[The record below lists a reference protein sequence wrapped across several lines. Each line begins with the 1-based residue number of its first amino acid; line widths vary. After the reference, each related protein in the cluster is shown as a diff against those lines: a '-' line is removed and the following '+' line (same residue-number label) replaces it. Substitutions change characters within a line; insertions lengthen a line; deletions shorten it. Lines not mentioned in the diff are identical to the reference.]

1 MAIDTPARIAILGA
15 GPIGLEAA
23 LYARY
28 LGYDVDLYERGKA
41 CEALSRWG
49 HVRMFTPFGQIG
61 SPLGMAALKAQ
72 DPAWQPPDADTFL
85 TGRELA
91 ERYYLPLAHSDLLA
105 DSLHEQVR
113 VVAVGRDG
121 LLPGE
126 LTGDEARRDHDFRLL
141 LESTLADDH
150 GRQRFATADAV
161 IDATGTMTNS
171 NYLGPG
177 GLPAIGELAARAH
190 FEFGL
195 PEVLSPAREHFAGRN
210 TLVVG
215 DGCSAATNVIALAAL
230 ASQVADTWVTWVTRQ
245 ADTPP
250 MTTRPG
256 DPFAERVRIVEQ
268 ANRLATDDANHVTH
282 FGGTTVEA
290 ISWHPDLERFT
301 VRLGGKHAGEAEFD
315 RVIANVGYHADE
327 SISAALDVAKRPAAQ
342 FEAGLADYEL
352 PAATPAELLTG
363 EPDYYVLGAKSY
375 GRDSRFLIARGLQQI
390 RALFT
395 IIGDREGLDLYATM
409 KGLY

>member
-28 LGYDVDLYERGKA
+28 LGYDVDLYEHGQV

-49 HVRMFTPFGQIG
+49 HVRVFTPFGQIG
-61 SPLGMAALKAQ
+61 SPLGLAALKAQ
-72 DPAWQPPDADTFL
+72 DPAWRPPDSNALL

-105 DSLHEQVR
+105 DSLHEHTR
-113 VVAVGRDG
+113 VVAVGREG
-121 LLPGE
+121 LLPGD
-126 LTGDEARRDHDFRLL
+126 LSGDEARRDHDFQLL
-141 LESTLADDH
+141 LESTQADDH
-150 GRQRFATADAV
+150 GRQRFVTADAV
-161 IDATGTMTNS
+161 IDATGTLTNS

-190 FEFGL
+190 FELGL
-195 PEVLSPAREHFAGRN
+195 PDVLADRREHFTGRN

-230 ASQVADTWVTWVTRQ
+230 ASQVADTWVTWITRK
-245 ADTPP
+245 ADVPPITPS
-250 MTTRPG
+250 PG
-256 DPFAERVRIVEQ
+256 DPFAERVRVVEQ
-268 ANRLATDDANHVTH
+268 ANRLAADDANHVTH
-282 FGGTTVEA
+282 LGGATIEA

-315 RVIANVGYHADE
+315 RVIANVGYHADA
-327 SISAALDVAKRPAAQ
+327 SLSDSLDVTKRTAIRFDAP
-342 FEAGLADYEL
+342 LADYEL
-352 PAATPAELLTG
+352 PAVTPAELLTG

-375 GRDSRFLIARGLQQI
+375 GRDSRFLIARGLQQV
-390 RALFT
+390 RVLFT
-395 IIGDREGLDLYATM
+395 ILGDREGLDLYATM